1 MSTFH
6 FSTFFRNLLTAGK
19 AHKTL
24 IGICLFAAMVT
35 APPLGH
41 SAGSIVNL
49 NIPDLELTNQ
59 DGESNHLVTELI
71 GDNIAAIT
79 FTYTSCTT
87 ICPILDGIFKSVQT
101 RVGDAMGREIFLI
114 TISIDPAND
123 IPPRLKA
130 RAEKLGAR
138 PGWNFLTGQR
148 ESVNRVLKGFEVY
161 TPDIANHPPAVIIV
175 DGRRGIW
182 SRLSGFPSPALIEK
196 ALKEHLVVRQVSS
209 R

>member
-1 MSTFH
+1 MVIVQ
-6 FSTFFRNLLTAGK
+6 FSILFRNLLTAGK
-19 AHKTL
+19 AHKMF
-24 IGICLFAAMVT
+24 IGTCLLVAVALT
-35 APPLGH
+35 PPHAH
-41 SAGSIVNL
+41 SAGNTVDL
-49 NIPDLELTNQ
+49 KVPDLELTNQ
-59 DGESNHLVTELI
+59 DGESNHLVTDII
-71 GDNIAAIT
+71 GDKIAAIT

-114 TISIDPAND
+114 TISIDPGND

-196 ALKEHLVVRQVSS
+196 ALQEHLVARQVSA